1 MIEARR
7 PGGRRIGALLLV
19 MAFVAGACGSTSPSA
34 IVPPSSPLPSV
45 TAATGSPEPSSVAQG
60 SPGPAPSTT
69 GSVAWTDCSAPFQC
83 ATVSVPIDYA
93 NPANGSID
101 LALIRLPA
109 TDPSTRIGDLLTNPG
124 GPGESGVDFVRQAG
138 QTTFSAALRA
148 QFDIIGFDPRGVGAS
163 DPVKCVDGPTMDR
176 LNELDLFPTT
186 AAQRTALFDGA
197 KTFDAGCEAN
207 SGSLLPFMTTVDAA
221 RDMDQIRIVL
231 GDPKL
236 TYLGFSYGTF
246 LGSTYADLY
255 PGNIRALVL
264 DGAVDA
270 TLSYTDGLQ
279 QQTRSFAG
287 SFTRFLAACA
297 ADPSCPFYNGGQ
309 PGPAYDRLMAGI
321 EAHPLPA
328 TALGDPRP
336 VGPSEAFIGVIT
348 ALYDQSAWPILE
360 QGLAK
365 AQAGDGSVL
374 LELADLYFER
384 NANGTYNN
392 ISAANTAVNCADY
405 VAPTDPAT
413 YIALANQLATQIPRF
428 GEPSVYFSLDC
439 AYWPFHPS
447 HDPVAPSA
455 KGAPP
460 IVVVGTTGDPATPY
474 AWAQK
479 LAGELSSGVLL
490 TRTGEGHTAYG
501 KSDCIDGLVDSYLL
515 TLAVPKA
522 GTVCAS

>member
-1 MIEARR
+1 MSKANHVGSRR
-7 PGGRRIGALLLV
+7 MRGL
-19 MAFVAGACGSTSPSA
+19 FVAVVFLAGACGSTSPST
-34 IVPPSSPLPSV
+34 IVPPSSPLPSIP
-45 TAATGSPEPSSVAQG
+45 AETGSPEPSTVAQG
-60 SPGPAPSTT
+60 SSGPAPTSS
-69 GSVAWTDCSAPFQC
+69 GSVAWSDCGAPFQC
-83 ATVSVPIDYA
+83 ATTSVPIDYA
-93 NPANGSID
+93 NPANGSIS

-109 TDPSTRIGDLLTNPG
+109 TNPSTRIGDLLTNPG
-124 GPGESGVDFVRQAG
+124 GPGESGVDFVRNNG
-138 QTTFSAALRA
+138 QSAFSDALRA

-163 DPVKCVDGPTMDR
+163 DPVKCVDGPTMDT

-197 KTFDAGCEAN
+197 KTFDSGCEAH
-207 SGSLLPFMTTVDAA
+207 SGALLPFLTTVDAA
-221 RDMDQIRIVL
+221 KDMEQIRIAL

-246 LGSTYADLY
+246 LGSTYADLF

-270 TLSYTDGLQ
+270 TLSYTAGLQ
-279 QQTRSFAG
+279 QQTKSFAG

-297 ADPSCPFYNGGQ
+297 ADTSCPFYNGGQ
-309 PGPAYDRLMAGI
+309 PGPAYDRLMASI
-321 EAHPLPA
+321 EANPLPA
-328 TALGDPRP
+328 TELGDPRL
-336 VGPSEAFIGVIT
+336 VGPSEAFIGTIT

-360 QGLAK
+360 QGLAL
-365 AQAGDGSVL
+365 AQAGDGSIL
-374 LELADLYFER
+374 LELADTYFER
-384 NANGTYNN
+384 DASGTYAN

-413 YIALANQLATQIPRF
+413 YVALANQLETQIPRF
-428 GEPSVYFSLDC
+428 GEPSVYFSLNC

-447 HDPVAPSA
+447 HDPVAPTA

-460 IVVVGTTGDPATPY
+460 IVVIGTTGDPATPY
-474 AWAQK
+474 SWAQK

-501 KSDCIDGLVDSYLL
+501 KSDCIDGLVDAYLL
-515 TLAVPKA
+515 TLAVPKT

>member
-1 MIEARR
+1 VIQARR
-7 PGGRRIGALLLV
+7 AAHRRLGVLLV
-19 MAFVAGACGSTSPSA
+19 STAFIASACGSTTPST
-34 IVPPSSPLPSV
+34 IIPPSSPLPSSPV
-45 TAATGSPEPSSVAQG
+45 TVGSPEPSTVVQG
-60 SPGPAPSTT
+60 SSVPEPSTS
-69 GSVAWTDCSAPFQC
+69 GSVAWTDCTAPFQC

-93 NPANGSID
+93 HPGNGSIK

-109 TDPSTRIGDLLTNPG
+109 TNPSTRIGDLLTNPG
-124 GPGESGVDFVRQAG
+124 GPGESGVDFVRNAG
-138 QTTFSAALRA
+138 ESTFSAALRA

-163 DPVKCVDGPTMDR
+163 SPINCVDGPTMDK
-176 LNELDLFPTT
+176 LDELDLFPTT
-186 AAQRTALFDGA
+186 AAERTALFNGA

-221 RDMDQIRIVL
+221 QDMDQIRIAL

-246 LGSTYADLY
+246 LGSTYADLF

-270 TLSYTDGLQ
+270 TLSYTAGLE
-279 QQTRSFAG
+279 QQTKSFAG
-287 SFTRFLAACA
+287 AFSRFLAACA
-297 ADPSCPFYNGGQ
+297 ADSACPFYNGGQ
-309 PGPAYDRLMAGI
+309 PGPAYDRLMARI
-321 EAHPLPA
+321 MASPLPA
-328 TALGDPRP
+328 TALGDPRL

-360 QGLAK
+360 QALAM
-365 AQAGDGSVL
+365 AQNGDGSIL
-374 LELADLYFER
+374 LELADTYFER
-384 NANGTYNN
+384 SANGTYAN

-405 VAPTDPAT
+405 VAPTDQAT
-413 YIALANQLATQIPRF
+413 YINLANQLATQIPRF

-439 AYWPFHPS
+439 AFWPFHPS
-447 HDPVAPSA
+447 HDPVAPVA

-479 LAGELSSGVLL
+479 LASELSSGVLL

-501 KSDCIDGLVDSYLL
+501 KSDCIDNLVDAYLL

-522 GTVCAS
+522 GIVCPS

>member
-1 MIEARR
+1 L
-7 PGGRRIGALLLV
+7 IGSSRAGYRGISALLV
-19 MAFVAGACGSTSPSA
+19 TAVFIASACSSASPSV
-34 IVPPSSPLPSV
+34 IVPPSSPLPSIPPQ
-45 TAATGSPEPSSVAQG
+45 TGSPEPSTVAQG
-60 SPGPAPSTT
+60 STGQAPTT
-69 GSVAWTDCSAPFQC
+69 SGRVVWTDCTAPFKC

-93 NPANGSID
+93 NPAKGSID

-109 TDPSTRIGDLLTNPG
+109 TSPSTRIGALLTNPG
-124 GPGESGVDFVRQAG
+124 GPGESGVDFVRRAAQS
-138 QTTFSAALRA
+138 TFSGALRA

-163 DPVKCVDGPTMDR
+163 DPINCVDGSTMDK

-186 AAQRTALFDGA
+186 ATERTALFDGA
-197 KTFDAGCEAN
+197 RTFDAGCEAR
-207 SGSLLPFMTTVDAA
+207 SGSLLRFMTTVDAA
-221 RDMDQIRIVL
+221 KDMEQIRIAL

-255 PGNIRALVL
+255 PGHIRALVL

-270 TLSYTDGLQ
+270 TLSYTAGLE
-279 QQTRSFAG
+279 QQTKSFAG

-297 ADPSCPFYNGGQ
+297 ADSSCPFHNGGQ
-309 PGPAYDRLMAGI
+309 PGPAYDRLMASI
-321 EAHPLPA
+321 EAAPLPA
-328 TALGDPRP
+328 TELGDPRL

-348 ALYDQSAWPILE
+348 ALYDQTAWPILE
-360 QGLAK
+360 QGLAM
-365 AQAGDGSVL
+365 AEGGDGSIL
-374 LELADLYFER
+374 LELADTYFER
-384 NANGTYNN
+384 DASGTYAN
-392 ISAANTAVNCADY
+392 IAAANTAVNCADY
-405 VAPTDPAT
+405 VAPTDPAS
-413 YIALANQLATQIPRF
+413 YVALASQLETQIPRF

-439 AYWPFHPS
+439 AFWPFHPS
-447 HDPVAPSA
+447 HDPVAPTA

-501 KSDCIDGLVDSYLL
+501 KSDCIDSLVDAYLL